1 MRRALSAL
9 RLRSRAS
16 SVVRDRTI
24 LRAPL
29 ATRRF
34 HGCRAFSSTP
44 EGDPAA
50 APAPAPAPAPKP
62 PADAATTPE
71 SESNHTFQA
80 ETLSLLDIVSNALYT
95 EREVFLRELLSNAS
109 DALEKLRHRQTAGD
123 AICAPEEPLEIRI
136 ETDAENGTLTISDTG
151 IGMSKDEL
159 VMNLGTIARSGSKN
173 FVKTVKESGASSS
186 EAASGIIGQ
195 FGVGFY
201 SAFMVGETVTVE
213 SRGSDVGSVPHVWRS
228 DRATGKYTI
237 NALEE
242 TAAAADADAD
252 AGVRAPPARGSR
264 VVITLKDDAREYGDS
279 ERVKKVIQKYSN
291 FVNFPIRVNGEVA
304 NSVRALWTMDKSE
317 LDDEQYNEF
326 YRFISGNAHD
336 TPLQRLHF
344 KADAPLD
351 IKALLFVPSF
361 HNEKFGMARLEPG
374 VALYSRKVLIEAAPE
389 DLLPSWLRFVRGVID
404 SEDVPL
410 SVSREKAQDRAL
422 IRKLRDVVTRKLL
435 RHLDEVLRK
444 QPEVYRAFFKE
455 FGVFLKEGACQDY
468 DNMAQIAKLLLFE
481 SSALGS
487 GELTTLD
494 EVRNI

>member
-1 MRRALSAL
+1 MLERNEFIQPDSIKVRA
-9 RLRSRAS
+9 
-16 SVVRDRTI
+16 
-24 LRAPL
+24 
-29 ATRRF
+29 
-34 HGCRAFSSTP
+34 C
-44 EGDPAA
+44 AA
-50 APAPAPAPAPKP
+50 RP
-62 PADAATTPE
+62 
-71 SESNHTFQA
+71 
-80 ETLSLLDIVSNALYT
+80 
-95 EREVFLRELLSNAS
+95 VFLRPRLARSLRGARASRRHAAHGRGPPSQHLDSMLAALTHPRTEGSVAIRQNVLRPLPALLQRCGG
-109 DALEKLRHRQTAGD
+109 KLRSSLDQVVPC
-123 AICAPEEPLEIRI
+123 I
-136 ETDAENGTLTISDTG
+136 AER
-151 IGMSKDEL
+151 L
-159 VMNLGTIARSGSKN
+159 V
-173 FVKTVKESGASSS
+173 
-186 EAASGIIGQ
+186 
-195 FGVGFY
+195 
-201 SAFMVGETVTVE
+201 
-213 SRGSDVGSVPHVWRS
+213 
-228 DRATGKYTI
+228 
-237 NALEE
+237 
-242 TAAAADADAD
+242 DAD